1 MRNEL
6 GAFDLLSDEI
16 STVLTELGIEEET
29 RPQENAIPPI
39 MDGKNTLVIAPTGIG
54 KTEAALLPIL
64 DRILKDDREGFSLLY
79 ITPLKALN
87 RDMIRRVKEF
97 SQRLDFEV
105 GVRHGDTGRK
115 ERRKQAEDPPE
126 VLITTPETL
135 QIMFT
140 GKKLRKGL
148 KNVKHVVVDELNE
161 LAEDERGS
169 QLSLALERLVR
180 LTGRDFQRVGLSATV
195 GSPEEVKNF
204 LVGEGRDGVIVE
216 TSGKRELDVRVEK
229 PSVDEDEDKR
239 FSEIMRCD
247 VEKAAA
253 LRMCKGLIEE
263 HESTLFFVNTRDA
276 AETLS
281 SSYTLWREELY
292 SEEDFPI
299 GVHHG
304 SLSKEARI
312 EMEERFKEGSLK
324 GLICTSS
331 MELGID
337 VGRTDLVLQYQS
349 PRQVTRFIQRVGRS
363 GHRIGE
369 VSKGRIIATNMDD
382 VVEAA
387 VIAEKSIRRDLE
399 RTEIPD
405 EPLSVLANQLIST
418 VHTEKEIDTEDFY
431 EVVRRAYPFRGLE
444 KEDYERLLEQLKEIG
459 VIWKDEDEGI
469 KKVGKRRASLDYF
482 YNNISMIPDE
492 KTYLMREVSSRRIIG
507 TLDESFVASN
517 VEEGEVITLQGRAWR
532 IVELEEEEVLVEKV
546 GNIGR
551 IPDWTGEEI
560 PVPFEV
566 AKAVG
571 ELREGGVGEI
581 ENHPV
586 SEEAKKEF
594 SEHLS
599 RQSGYEMATAGKMVV
614 EMEKDTAV
622 VNACFGTQ
630 INETLGHLLAS
641 LLSARIGESVPL
653 QIDPY
658 RIMMKLP
665 RRVSREKLRSIFYE
679 TDPQTLS
686 ELLEKVLERSNFFK
700 WKFLHVGKKF
710 GAIEKDADWRKINMD
725 KIIKTFRGTVLY
737 EEAVDKTFRDS
748 MNLEGAEE
756 VLKKIQRGEIEM
768 IFSEDGISPMGE
780 AGLEKHKEFLSPDKV
795 SKAVLDSLKERLE
808 SEKMIM
814 KCLRCGNRRRKR
826 VEDVDKPRCPK
837 CGSSMVAPLHP
848 YQDENIVDKQSE
860 KLDPKEKK
868 ELKKY
873 YKLAELA
880 RVHKKRALMAL
891 TARGVGHQNAG
902 RILSKRRRDE
912 YEFLKDILEA
922 EIRYAR
928 TKRFWD

>member
-1 MRNEL
+1 M
-6 GAFDLLSDEI
+6 GAFDLLSEDI
-16 STVLTELGIEEET
+16 SSVLTDLGIEEET
-29 RPQENAIPPI
+29 RPQEDAIPPI
-39 MDGKNTLVIAPTGIG
+39 LDGKNTLVIAPTGIG

-64 DRILKDDREGFSLLY
+64 ENILKNDTDGFALLY

-97 SQRLDFEV
+97 SDRLNFDV
-105 GVRHGDTGRK
+105 GVRHGDTTRK
-115 ERRKQAEDPPE
+115 ERRKQAENPPE

-148 KNVKHVVVDELNE
+148 ENVEHVVVDELNE

-169 QLSLALERLVR
+169 QLSLALERLAA
-180 LTGRDFQRVGLSATV
+180 LSGRDFQRVGLSATV
-195 GSPEEVKNF
+195 GSPEKVRDF
-204 LVGEGRDGVIVE
+204 LVGEGRKGVIVE
-216 TSGKRELDVRVEK
+216 TAGERELDVRVEK
-229 PSVDEDEDKR
+229 PVIEQERDKEL
-239 FSEIMRCD
+239 SEVMRCD

-253 LRMCKGLIEE
+253 LRLCKDFIEE
-263 HESTLFFVNTRDA
+263 HQSTLFFVNTRDA

-281 SSYTLWREELY
+281 SSYTLWRDEFY
-292 SEEDFPI
+292 SEDDFPI

-349 PRQVTRFIQRVGRS
+349 PRQVTRLIQRIGRS

-369 VSKGRIIATNMDD
+369 VSKGRIIATTMDD
-382 VVEAA
+382 VAEAA
-387 VIAEKSIRRDLE
+387 VISEKAIGRDLE
-399 RTEIPD
+399 RTEIPE

-418 VHTEKEIDTEDFY
+418 VHTEKELDTEKFFRL
-431 EVVRRAYPFRGLE
+431 VKRAYPFRGLE
-444 KEDYERLLEQLKEIG
+444 EEVYKRLLEQLAEIG
-459 VIWKDEDEGI
+459 VIWKDEEEGLD
-469 KKVGKRRASLDYF
+469 KVGKRRASLNYF
-482 YNNISMIPDE
+482 YDNISMIPDE
-492 KTYLMREVSSRRIIG
+492 KTYIMRDVSDRSIIG
-507 TLDESFVASN
+507 SLDEGFVASN
-517 VEEGEVITLQGRAWR
+517 VAEGEVITLQGKAWR

-560 PVPFEV
+560 PVPYEV
-566 AKAVG
+566 AKGVG
-571 ELREGGVGEI
+571 QLREKGLEDQ
-581 ENHPV
+581 PV
-586 SEEAKKEF
+586 SEEARKQF
-594 SEHLS
+594 SNYRE
-599 RQSGYEMATAGKMVV
+599 RQGEREIATADKIVI
-614 EMEKDTAV
+614 ELEEDTAV

-630 INETLGHLLAS
+630 INETLGHMLAS
-641 LLSARIGESVPL
+641 LLSARLGESVPL

-665 RRVSREKLRSIFYE
+665 RRIEGEVLESVLNE
-679 TDPQTLS
+679 TDPRSMS
-686 ELLEKVLERSNFFK
+686 ELLEKVMERSNFFK

-725 KIIKTFRGTVLY
+725 RIIKTFRGTLLY
-737 EEAVDKTFRDS
+737 EEAVSKIFRDS
-748 MNLEGAEE
+748 MDLEGTKE
-756 VLKKIQRGEIEM
+756 VLNKIQSGTIRVVL
-768 IFSEDGISPMGE
+768 SEKGISPMGE

-826 VEDVDKPRCPK
+826 VEDVDKPKCPE

-848 YQDENIVDKQSE
+848 YQDESIVDKDDENLDSE
-860 KLDPKEKK
+860 ERK

-891 TARGVGHQNAG
+891 SARGVGHQNAG
-902 RILSKRRRDE
+902 RILSRRHRDE
-912 YEFLKDILEA
+912 DEFLKDILEA